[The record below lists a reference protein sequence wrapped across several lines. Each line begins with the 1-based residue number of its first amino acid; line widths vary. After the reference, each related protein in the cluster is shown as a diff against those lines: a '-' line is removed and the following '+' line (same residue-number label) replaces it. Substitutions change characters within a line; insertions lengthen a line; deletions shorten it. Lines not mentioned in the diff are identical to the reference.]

1 MESRLRSDES
11 TLRDRVLAYLRHHN
25 TLTLAT
31 WGPDGPWAAALFYVN
46 DGFDLFWLSDP
57 AARHSR
63 NIAQSPRVAVAIHED
78 YSDWR
83 AIQGLQM
90 EGTATEVG
98 PPGEAAHA
106 MELYAA
112 KYPFVGDWRRP
123 PAEFARALALAR
135 VYRFTPERVLFIDNA
150 RGLGQR
156 VEVPLGPG

>member
-63 NIAQSPRVAVAIHED
+63 NIAQSPRVAVAPHE
-78 YSDWR
+78 
-83 AIQGLQM
+83 
-90 EGTATEVG
+90 EGEG
-98 PPGEAAHA
+98 
-106 MELYAA
+106 
-112 KYPFVGDWRRP
+112 R
-123 PAEFARALALAR
+123 
-135 VYRFTPERVLFIDNA
+135 YRFAAPTGPCVRERSLPA
-150 RGLGQR
+150 S
-156 VEVPLGPG
+156 